1 MRDAGFLPR
10 KHNCKEKEIQQLRDK
25 QKRIFETSGP
35 IYAWATS
42 ACKSSNKA
50 IDVEKG
56 KVNSYHSCYSTMN
69 LYSTHNDGSY
79 VNSYHSCCSILT
91 NYGKRLRLCYVNSYH
106 SCCLTWCRSTP
117 EGDPVAGN
125 SYQSCYSTKEKGMKL
140 YFCTQSTPIRV
151 VAQRCAEPAPD
162 KGIRCQLLS

>member
-1 MRDAGFLPR
+1 MQVSSLASTIARRR
-10 KHNCKEKEIQQLRDK
+10 K
-25 QKRIFETSGP
+25 
-35 IYAWATS
+35 Y
-42 ACKSSNKA
+42 SSFGISRNAFSTPVVRYTHEQPPVVNLLIKA

>member
-1 MRDAGFLPR
+1 M
-10 KHNCKEKEIQQLRDK
+10 
-25 QKRIFETSGP
+25 
-35 IYAWATS
+35 
-42 ACKSSNKA
+42 
-50 IDVEKG
+50 EKG

-162 KGIRCQLLS
+162 KGIRCQLLSELLLNPDS